1 MKDTIR
7 RKMLNKRL
15 NMKDDEVQFLSNII
29 TEKLKSLTIWKNTE
43 TTALYWPIKGEVNIK
58 NLSYWL
64 KEKGKTVYLPKI
76 KGDTLMFGLY
86 SEKDLV
92 EGKFGIKE
100 PREADIPME
109 HIEVFVIPGIAFDF
123 DGYRLGFGKG
133 FYDKLIS
140 RKKAYQCFIGV
151 CYEFQLLERLPRDI
165 WDEKVDIVVTERSL
179 VFIPTKFQL
188 EVRP

>member
-7 RKMLNKRL
+7 KEMLNKRL

-29 TEKLKSLTIWKNTE
+29 TEKLKSFTIWENTE
-43 TTALYWPIKGEVNIK
+43 TTTLYWPIKGEVDIK

-100 PREADIPME
+100 PKKADTPME
-109 HIEVFVIPGIAFDF
+109 HIEVFVVPGIAFDF

-140 RKKAYQCFIGV
+140 RKRAHQCFIGV